1 LRVLTK
7 TWHQTPNTS
16 DLTLMLLI
24 FCGTPSFAVPTLDRL
39 VEAGHSIPLAVTQP
53 DRPRGRGMEVALSP
67 VKDAAT
73 RLGITVVQPATIK
86 NNSEFRNQLGAIRPD
101 AIIVVGYGRIIP
113 QWMID
118 LPRLG
123 NLNLHASLLPK
134 YRGAAPIQWAIASGE
149 SVTGVTTMR
158 IDAGLDT
165 GDMLMQREMPVG
177 LEDTAE
183 TLGPKLAVMGADL
196 MLETLRGLESG
207 RVRPAPQDHVHAT
220 LAPILKKED
229 GRMDFCRTASDLFN
243 RLRGFQPWP
252 GAFTTFKTKTLQ
264 VHRAHPVQNAS
275 AMQHGQIA
283 VEGARLFVGC
293 GKDDTGEGTMLE
305 LIEIQ
310 LEGKRR
316 MSASEFI
323 NGYRPKSGEQ
333 LGQ

>member
-1 LRVLTK
+1 MPSPLNLV
-7 TWHQTPNTS
+7 
-16 DLTLMLLI
+16 
-24 FCGTPSFAVPTLDRL
+24 FCGTPRFAVPTLEKL
-39 VEAGHSIPLAVTQP
+39 VEAGHSVPLVVTQP
-53 DRPRGRGMEVALSP
+53 DRPRGRGMEVAVSP
-67 VKDAAT
+67 VKDAAI
-73 RLGITVVQPATIK
+73 RLGIAVLQPGTIK
-86 NNSEFRNQLGAIRPD
+86 NNAEFRDQLAAIGPD

-134 YRGAAPIQWAIASGE
+134 YRGAAPIQWAIANGE

-165 GDMLMQREMPVG
+165 GDILMQREIPIG
-177 LEDTAE
+177 AEDTAE
-183 TLGPKLAVMGADL
+183 TLGPKLSSIGADL
-196 MLETLRGLESG
+196 MVETLHKLNNG
-207 RVRPAPQDHVHAT
+207 RVRPTLQDHSQAT

-229 GRMDFCRTASDLFN
+229 GRMDFARRANDLFN

-252 GAFTTFKTKTLQ
+252 GAFTICKGKTLQ
-264 VHRAHPVQNAS
+264 VHRAQPVQHAVKLTP
-275 AMQHGQIA
+275 GEVA
-283 VEGARLFVGC
+283 VEGTRLFVGC
-293 GKDDTGEGTMLE
+293 GKDKDTDTTLE

-316 MSASEFI
+316 MTAQEFI
-323 NGYRPKSGEQ
+323 NGYRPKSGDH